1 MNIFVAQIFH
11 HSQNVVVC
19 SHFRNTNNDSEGNQM
34 KVEEKIPHRCVLR
47 PQNEYICSY
56 ELLLMI
62 HERALIGCYRQL
74 NDYSFKILVHTLI
87 RSL

>member
-19 SHFRNTNNDSEGNQM
+19 NHFRFTNNDSEGNQM

-47 PQNEYICSY
+47 PQKLNTFV
-56 ELLLMI
+56 LTN
-62 HERALIGCYRQL
+62 CYL
-74 NDYSFKILVHTLI
+74 
-87 RSL
+87 